1 MYDYQI
7 PDARLAAWSLLFQAF
22 YAAHKAEERRL
33 YKAKVGLTHDKL
45 IVLYLATHYE
55 GLLTPAE
62 ISRSLFRE
70 SQTIAALLS
79 RMERDGLVKRVPKR
93 KGKPYTEVIA
103 TAKGKELCGPAVEV
117 TISFATELMSCL
129 SAEELE
135 QLQELLRKIRQKA
148 LDELYIEL
156 LPPPQGP
163 CSWLE
168 EIGDSRGR

>member
-1 MYDYQI
+1 LYDYQI
-7 PDARLAAWSLLFQAF
+7 TDARLAAWSLLFQAF
-22 YAAHKAEERRL
+22 YAARKAEARRL
-33 YKAKVGLTHDKL
+33 AKAKVGLTHDKL
-45 IVLYLATHYE
+45 TILWLAIRYE
-55 GLLTPAE
+55 DPLTPAE

-93 KGKPYTEVIA
+93 KGKPYTDVIA

-135 QLQELLRKIRQKA
+135 QLQEMIRKIRQKA

-156 LPPPQGP
+156 LPPPQGATN
-163 CSWLE
+163 WLE
-168 EIGDSRGR
+168 ETV